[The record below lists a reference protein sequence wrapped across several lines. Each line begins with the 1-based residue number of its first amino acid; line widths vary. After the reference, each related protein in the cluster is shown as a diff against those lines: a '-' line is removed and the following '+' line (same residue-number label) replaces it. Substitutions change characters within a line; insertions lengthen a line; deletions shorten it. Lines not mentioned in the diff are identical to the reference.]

1 MIPVNID
8 GVISIQS
15 QQFNFGHRTE
25 IKKLPH
31 DTNARRIV
39 VTLQTRWENSA
50 YKTTTEHEKITRE
63 ETYIFRFDKPIE
75 WQNDGFEERIL
86 LTVQHVKWED
96 ICNPNVEECA
106 LLEIT

>member
-31 DTNARRIV
+31 DTSEGRIV
-39 VTLQTRWENSA
+39 VTLQLRRENSA
-50 YKTTTEHEKITRE
+50 YKNTTKHEKITQE
-63 ETYIFRFDKPIE
+63 ETYIFRFDRLIE
-75 WQNDGFEERIL
+75 WQNDGVKERIL
-86 LTVQHVKWED
+86 LTVHVKWED
-96 ICNPNVEECA
+96 IRNPNVEE
-106 LLEIT
+106 